1 MLNARQAPYYKLR
14 RTLQEIREV
23 NIHISGRLSCYPE
36 YSKYVKNMFTEK
48 EDRREY
54 FYMSHKYL

>member
-1 MLNARQAPYYKLR
+1 MHSEHHIINSAGNQGSKY
-14 RTLQEIREV
+14 
-23 NIHISGRLSCYPE
+23 ISGRLSCYPE

-54 FYMSHKYL
+54 LYVSRKLVKNTV